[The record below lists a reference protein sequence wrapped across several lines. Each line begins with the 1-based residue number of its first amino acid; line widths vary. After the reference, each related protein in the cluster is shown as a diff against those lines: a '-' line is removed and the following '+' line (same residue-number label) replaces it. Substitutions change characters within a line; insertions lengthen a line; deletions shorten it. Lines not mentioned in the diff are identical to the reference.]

1 MPGVQWKTCYHC
13 TWCKMDKKDKATIKD
28 EKNNEEQNEEMKC
41 PSINTISD
49 VVSMCLVPVKVKKK
63 DSINEVQTHALLD
76 SCSQGTYILGK
87 LVKAVGPSG
96 RPQIEN
102 TPVVQWQ

>member
-1 MPGVQWKTCYHC
+1 
-13 TWCKMDKKDKATIKD
+13 
-28 EKNNEEQNEEMKC
+28 MKFKHMHFW
-41 PSINTISD
+41 T
-49 VVSMCLVPVKVKKK
+49 VAAKG
-63 DSINEVQTHALLD
+63 H
-76 SCSQGTYILGK
+76 ILGK

>member
-1 MPGVQWKTCYHC
+1 
-13 TWCKMDKKDKATIKD
+13 MDKKDKATIKD

-41 PSINTISD
+41 ASINTIPD

-87 LVKAVGPSG
+87 LDKAVGPSG

-102 TPVVQWQ
+102 TPVGQWQ

>member
-1 MPGVQWKTCYHC
+1 
-13 TWCKMDKKDKATIKD
+13 
-28 EKNNEEQNEEMKC
+28 
-41 PSINTISD
+41 
-49 VVSMCLVPVKVKKK
+49 MCLVPVKVKKK

-96 RPQIEN
+96 RPKIEN

>member
-1 MPGVQWKTCYHC
+1 
-13 TWCKMDKKDKATIKD
+13 MDKKDKATIKD

-41 PSINTISD
+41 ASISTISD
-49 VVSMCLVPVKVKKK
+49 VVSVCLVPVEVKKK

-76 SCSQGTYILGK
+76 NCSQETYILGK
-87 LVKAVGPSG
+87 LVQAVGPSG